1 MGKIKE
7 LDSSKNLKPLARN
20 VNKKDADK
28 TYLFDSNR
36 NIGSFPRLFTKTIE
50 EESTNNNVVKVASFM
65 TDLSESAISNYIL
78 NNSEA
83 IMTAFGV
90 SKEDSAV
97 NIGTAIYDK
106 LQGGETISVM
116 LDDGG
121 ILKISGHFDEGGT
134 DYWTFNITYIIPE
147 AGTNKC
153 FEAGSGLMVKSGE
166 VNLIANPAEIT
177 DTMDYDVA
185 LCIYSYK
192 VNLTNVVISGDEEEF
207 TLNIKGLTKKED
219 YDKPC
224 IIDPNGADFTISLHD
239 FKLPEEDAE
248 GTVEVD
254 GEAVSWKEI
263 RKEIK

>member
-7 LDSSKNLKPLARN
+7 LNSNKNLKPLARSI
-20 VNKKDADK
+20 NKKDADAS
-28 TYLFDSNR
+28 YLFDSNR
-36 NIGSFPRLFTKTIE
+36 NIDSFPRLFAKTIKE
-50 EESTNNNVVKVASFM
+50 DDSNNNVVKVANFM

-97 NIGTAIYDK
+97 NIGTAIYNK
-106 LQGGETISVM
+106 LQGGETVSVT

-121 ILKISGHFDEGGT
+121 VLKISGYFDEGGT

-147 AGTNKC
+147 GGTNKC
-153 FEAGSGLMVKSGE
+153 FEAGSKLTVKSGE

-177 DTMDYDVA
+177 NTLDYDVA

-192 VNLTNVVISGDEEEF
+192 VNLIDVVISDDNEEF

-239 FKLPEEDAE
+239 FTLPEEDAE
-248 GTVEVD
+248 GTIEVN
-254 GEAVSWKEI
+254 GEVVSWKEI
-263 RKEIK
+263 RKEVK